1 MDQATACPKREE
13 WIASCLERFRRMLG
27 KPRVR
32 FRASSVAGNE
42 VICQTEKGEVRLR
55 FDQVAYQRRWGV
67 GIFSP
72 KDNLDEKSPRTA
84 CARRWID
91 CCRIGQA

>member
-1 MDQATACPKREE
+1 MPETEE

-55 FDQVAYQRRWGV
+55 FDQWRISG
-67 GIFSP
+67 GG
-72 KDNLDEKSPRTA
+72 
-84 CARRWID
+84 
-91 CCRIGQA
+91 CRDILTQGQPG